1 MLQDHQEMMVLGYLE
16 ELVIEESQ
24 VVQVKWM
31 VKNFEFFFDYF
42 VLQGYKERMVHQVLK
57 DHLVIVNIAIMLMG
71 YRFLRI
77 TTLGN

>member
-16 ELVIEESQ
+16 ELVIEENQ
-24 VVQVKWM
+24 DAQVKCM
-31 VKNFEFFFDYF
+31 VKKFKFCFDYF